1 MRQAR
6 SSSVEFIG
14 GVPRRESA
22 SRIGASNLAASPSAF
37 KGSRNLFSPRLWLCF
52 GIGIAVKKTLGGRTA
67 RLDAAGRSATE
78 RWRVNLMNIFLCC
91 EAKFML

>member
-22 SRIGASNLAASPSAF
+22 SRIGASNLAASPALSEARVIYF
-37 KGSRNLFSPRLWLCF
+37 RFGFGFADAINLSL
-52 GIGIAVKKTLGGRTA
+52 
-67 RLDAAGRSATE
+67 
-78 RWRVNLMNIFLCC
+78 
-91 EAKFML
+91 